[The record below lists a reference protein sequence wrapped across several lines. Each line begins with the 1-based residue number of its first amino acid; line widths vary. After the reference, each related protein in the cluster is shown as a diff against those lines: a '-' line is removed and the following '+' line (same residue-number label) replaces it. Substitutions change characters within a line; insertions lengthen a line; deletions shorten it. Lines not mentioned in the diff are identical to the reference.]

1 MRTNSVNSDIE
12 ITYHTIQVTSA
23 ASNAGVFNGINTQF
37 GWSTHSKAN
46 TALGT
51 VAGSHNKTPKNA
63 NLLWDTDII
72 DAIINDQDVMWGI
85 KW

>member
-1 MRTNSVNSDIE
+1 MTNYPESSDIS
-12 ITYHTIQVTSA
+12 IVYHTIQVTNA

-51 VAGSHNKTPKNA
+51 IGGHDNKAPQNA
-63 NLLWDTDII
+63 NILLDGDVVDTV
-72 DAIINDQDVMWGI
+72 INDQDVMWGI
-85 KW
+85 KR

>member
-1 MRTNSVNSDIE
+1 MNSDIE
-12 ITYHTIQVTSA
+12 ILYHTIQVASA

-51 VAGSHNKTPKNA
+51 VGGHHNKTPENA
-63 NLLWDTDII
+63 NLLWDSDII
-72 DAIINDQDVMWGI
+72 DTLINDQDVMWGI
-85 KW
+85 KR